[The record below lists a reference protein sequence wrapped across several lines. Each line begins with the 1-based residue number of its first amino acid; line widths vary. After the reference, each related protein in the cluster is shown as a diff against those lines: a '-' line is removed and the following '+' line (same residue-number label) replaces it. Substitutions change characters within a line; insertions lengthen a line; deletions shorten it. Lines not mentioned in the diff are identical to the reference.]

1 MSIAVAC
8 PHCEA
13 KLNVR
18 DEMGGRRGKCPQ
30 CNQPIDIPSPARV
43 EDAPANLTAE
53 QLSAAVREALAAL
66 KIKPPAKAG
75 TAALVCQLTR
85 FTHYLLPLIFG
96 GALAYHVVM
105 NGNWATGASGTPGP
119 LAYYVL
125 LGIGALL
132 TAMSVLSHFGPPR
145 PRPASGLPLD
155 SRKAPLLAELMGEF
169 EKQLQTPGLKAS
181 AVWDARLHDDR
192 GQLIAGASSLGN
204 LSVAEVLA
212 VVVRELAV
220 YRSPGRRTA
229 RAEYER
235 LSRLQGDREPGE
247 QVPLAGNLAG
257 VLGILGRPVTWP
269 LLVMVRTFAE
279 GELRQAELDADAIA
293 CELVGSR
300 SFLQTIQRR
309 RLIDYAAEMT
319 QADLAYQFQ
328 DRSLKAN
335 RVRMVLDNMETLP
348 EEVKQSI
355 LETQVED
362 LRAGGYWPTWS
373 ERIAAIQK
381 QAAPGVLKCSAPAK
395 LLVADFE
402 SLCKEVTWLD
412 YGQRFGAAVER
423 KDLKG

>member
-18 DEMGGRRGKCPQ
+18 DDMGGRRGKCPK
-30 CNQPIDIPSPARV
+30 CNQSIDIPQGAKA
-43 EDAPANLTAE
+43 EDVPSSLTAE
-53 QLSAAVREALAAL
+53 QVAVLVREALAAL
-66 KIKPPAKAG
+66 QIKPPPKAG
-75 TAALVCQLTR
+75 TAALICQMTR
-85 FTHYLLPLIFG
+85 VVHYLLPLAFA
-96 GALAYHVVM
+96 GALTWHVVM

-125 LGIGALL
+125 LGIGTLL

-145 PRPASGLPLD
+145 PRPAPGLPLD
-155 SRKAPLLAELMGEF
+155 ERKAPLLTELLGELG
-169 EKQLQTPGLKAS
+169 KQLQTPPLKAA
-181 AVWDARLHDDR
+181 AVWDARLHDDQ
-192 GQLIAGASSLGN
+192 GQISIGASSLGN

-212 VVVRELAV
+212 VVMRELAV

-229 RAEYER
+229 RAEYQR
-235 LSRLQGDREPGE
+235 LSRLQGEREPGE
-247 QVPLAGNLAG
+247 RLTLAGRLASA
-257 VLGILGRPVTWP
+257 LGIFGRPVTWP
-269 LLVMVRTFAE
+269 LLVMVRSFVE
-279 GELRQAELDADAIA
+279 GELRQAELDADSLA

-300 SFLQTIQRR
+300 SFLQTVQRR

-335 RVRMVLDNMETLP
+335 RVRMVLDNMDTLP

-381 QAAPGVLKCSAPAK
+381 QAAPGVFKCAAPARM
-395 LLVADFE
+395 LVADFE
-402 SLCKEVTWLD
+402 GLCKDVTWLD
-412 YGQRFGAAVER
+412 YSQRFGNAVNRRE
-423 KDLKG
+423 LKS